1 MFARTTFK
9 WATAPV
15 VKGVTAMRKRAL
27 VLVTVGVAAATVI
40 SGCSSSSKKS
50 GGNSGGAS
58 TPAGGSSSSAGGGA
72 KGSVGVILPDTT
84 TSNRYTLYDAPL
96 LKKAFDAA
104 GISADIQNAHG
115 SNSNFVSIAQTMI
128 TKGVKVLLIDPA
140 DPATGISVEKAAAAA
155 GVSVIDYDRVN
166 LGGSA
171 QYYVSFDNEKVGEQQ
186 GQGLVDCL
194 KAKGTKNASI
204 VMLNGGTDIDNN
216 AVLFKAGAH
225 KILDPLFANGTLK
238 KGPEIDT
245 KGWDNTVAATN
256 FQQAFTQDPNVGG
269 VLAANDGIAA
279 AAITTL
285 KQHKVTIPVTGQDA
299 TIQGIQYIL
308 EGQQCLTIFKD
319 VTKEADAASKL
330 AIALIKGD
338 KAGADALATGSLK
351 DPKNG
356 RTIPSLL
363 LPADVITKDNVKTVI
378 DAGALTR
385 AQICKGIESA
395 CKTAGL

>member
-1 MFARTTFK
+1 
-9 WATAPV
+9 
-15 VKGVTAMRKRAL
+15 MRKRAL
-27 VLVTVGVAAATVI
+27 VLVSVGVAAATVI
-40 SGCSSSSKKS
+40 SGCSSSKNKS
-50 GGNSGGAS
+50 GGTGSNSA
-58 TPAGGSSSSAGGGA
+58 GSSSSTGGGSG
-72 KGSVGVILPDTT
+72 KPQVGVILPDTT
-84 TSNRYTLYDAPL
+84 TSNRYTLYDQPL
-96 LKKAFDAA
+96 LQKAFDAA
-104 GISADIQNAHG
+104 GIKADIQNAHG
-115 SNSNFVSIAQTMI
+115 SNSNFVSIAQTMV
-128 TKGVKVLLIDPA
+128 TEGVKVLLIDPA
-140 DPATGISVEKAAAAA
+140 DPATGITVEKTAAQQ
-155 GVSVIDYDRVN
+155 GIKVIDYDRVN

-171 QYYVSFDNEKVGEQQ
+171 SYYVSFDNEKVGEQQ

-194 KAKGTKNASI
+194 TAKGTKNASI

-216 AVLFKAGAH
+216 AVLFKKGAH
-225 KILDPLFANGTLK
+225 TILDPLFADGTLK

-245 KGWDNTVAATN
+245 KGWNNTTAATN

-279 AAITTL
+279 AAIGTL
-285 KQHKVTIPVTGQDA
+285 KQHHVTIPVTGQDA

-308 EGQQCLTIFKD
+308 QGEQCLTIFKD

-330 AIALIKGD
+330 AIDLIKGD
-338 KAGADALATGSLK
+338 TAAADALATGSLK

-363 LPADVITKDNVKTVI
+363 LPAEVITKANVKVVI